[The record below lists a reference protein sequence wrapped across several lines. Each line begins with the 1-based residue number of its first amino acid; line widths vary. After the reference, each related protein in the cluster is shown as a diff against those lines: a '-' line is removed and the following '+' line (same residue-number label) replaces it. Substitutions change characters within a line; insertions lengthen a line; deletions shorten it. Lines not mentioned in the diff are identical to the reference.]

1 MCGIKV
7 SLKCFFL
14 YNHYYNIKLS
24 MKFIWQQKIRVLMF
38 SFYVVVFRDQDAGR
52 NHSIKIDNSSFE
64 SVEGLK
70 YLGTT

>member
-1 MCGIKV
+1 
-7 SLKCFFL
+7 
-14 YNHYYNIKLS
+14 

-70 YLGTT
+70 YLGTTWRNKFFFVGAILM